1 LSQAGIATSPKT
13 REFFA
18 TLLSVSLSVASDL
31 KKSPHTY
38 FCLLP
43 PRSALSTAS
52 LAYNSAVD
60 FFSSELTHDECKR
73 IWLRD
78 KVSMHDVK
86 AAADDAQKAYE
97 SRSRK
102 SKAQQYLAAFSSRLM
117 YYGVIM
123 DTLSQHHPEYVSLA
137 WGAVK
142 FLFVV
147 RYLRLDYIT
156 MSRVRW

>member
-1 LSQAGIATSPKT
+1 
-13 REFFA
+13 
-18 TLLSVSLSVASDL
+18 LL
-31 KKSPHTY
+31 
-38 FCLLP
+38 
-43 PRSALSTAS
+43 SALSAAS
-52 LAYNSAVD
+52 LAYNSAIQS
-60 FFSSELTHDECKR
+60 FSSELTHDECKR

-78 KVSMHDVK
+78 KVSMQDVK

-97 SRSRK
+97 ARSRK
-102 SKAQQYLAAFSSRLM
+102 SKAHQYLAAFSSRVM

-147 RYLRLDYIT
+147 R
-156 MSRVRW
+156 